1 MNLVL
6 LVVFLGLMYYLS
18 QNKQFMKRIL
28 SIQPVT
34 IMLLIGV
41 FILVCRLMKWEN
53 FTIDADDKWCGDTT
67 DIASV
72 THLRKKEDNECPSG
86 LVDRLFLAPS
96 ADKALGADPGLGAGI
111 IKKCNDI
118 DGVAAGGAAGTSFVQ
133 ENCLG
138 TATIKEDLEQVCAGD
153 PCVSSDCCE

>member
-18 QNKQFMKRIL
+18 QNKQFMKRIS

-53 FTIDADDKWCGDTT
+53 FSIDDDQWCGDTT
-67 DIASV
+67 DTDNV
-72 THLRKKEDNECPSG
+72 THLRKKEDDECPSG
-86 LVDRLFLAPS
+86 LWDRLFASS
-96 ADKALGADPGLGAGI
+96 ADQALGVEI
-111 IKKCNDI
+111 IKKCNDTVGDGSEIKFDSSRCTTADGTTIEIGAKVCI
-118 DGVAAGGAAGTSFVQ
+118 D
-133 ENCLG
+133 
-138 TATIKEDLEQVCAGD
+138 D
-153 PCVSSDCCE
+153 PCSHSDCCT

>member
-1 MNLVL
+1 MNLVFL
-6 LVVFLGLMYYLS
+6 LVFLGLMYYLS

-72 THLRKKEDNECPSG
+72 THLRKKDSENKCPSG
-86 LVDRLFLAPS
+86 LWDRLFASS
-96 ADKALGADPGLGAGI
+96 ADQALDAEI
-111 IKKCNDI
+111 IKKCNDTVGDRSGI
-118 DGVAAGGAAGTSFVQ
+118 LFDSCPEDT
-133 ENCLG
+133 
-138 TATIKEDLEQVCAGD
+138 TIRTNLDIECAGD
-153 PCVSSDCCE
+153 SCASSDCCEGT

>member
-6 LVVFLGLMYYLS
+6 LLVFVGLMYYLS

-72 THLRKKEDNECPSG
+72 THLRKKDSDNKCPSG
-86 LVDRLFLAPS
+86 IIDRLFGPS
-96 ADKALGADPGLGAGI
+96 ADQSLGAPI
-111 IKKCNDI
+111 TKKCNDI
-118 DGVAAGGAAGTSFVQ
+118 DG
-133 ENCLG
+133 LG
-138 TATIKEDLEQVCAGD
+138 TAFEACTDGTTLREDLNEAVD
-153 PCVSSDCCE
+153 DLEDKLDDE

>member
-6 LVVFLGLMYYLS
+6 LLVFVGLMYYLS
-18 QNKQFMKRIL
+18 QNKQFMKGIL

-53 FTIDADDKWCGDTT
+53 FTTENDDDWCADNTDTHK
-67 DIASV
+67 A
-72 THLRKKEDNECPSG
+72 THFRKKEDNECPG
-86 LVDRLFLAPS
+86 WWDRCFGPS
-96 ADKALGADPGLGAGI
+96 ADQSLGAPI
-111 IKKCNDI
+111 TKKCNDI
-118 DGVAAGGAAGTSFVQ
+118 DGVAAGGTAGTSFVQ

-138 TATIKEDLEQVCAGD
+138 NTTIKDDLDIDCEGD
-153 PCVSSDCCE
+153 ECTSSDCCEIK

>member
-6 LVVFLGLMYYLS
+6 LLVFVGLMYYLS

-72 THLRKKEDNECPSG
+72 THLRKKENNKCPSG
-86 LVDRLFLAPS
+86 IIDRLFGPS
-96 ADKALGADPGLGAGI
+96 ADQSLGAPI
-111 IKKCNDI
+111 TKKCSDI
-118 DGVAAGGAAGTSFVQ
+118 DGVAAGGTAGTSFVQ

-138 TATIKEDLEQVCAGD
+138 TATIKDDLDTIDCEGD
-153 PCVSSDCCE
+153 ECTSSDCCE